1 MSVGNPKKYD
11 KLLKLK
17 QDIAPNSSG
26 TEDDVTQVYKDPNHR
41 VKKALKFKSGKDRSK
56 LT

>member
-17 QDIAPNSSG
+17 EGLAPNSSE

-41 VKKALKFKSGKDRSK
+41 VKKALQFKSGKDKSK